1 MEFWIR
7 SQDRE
12 NLKKIN
18 TGFYLKQ
25 DLSDYAKGE
34 VIFIVSG
41 GDKLGEYKTKEKAL
55 EVLDEIQNILKPK
68 TTIKNEGK
76 NIYGTDGNI
85 YTINIVGNVNT
96 DVQELSTYVYEM
108 PKE

>member
-1 MEFWIR
+1 MELWIR

-18 TGFYLKQ
+18 TGFYLRQ

-41 GDKLGEYKTKEKAL
+41 GDKLGEYETKERAL
-55 EVLDEIQNILKPK
+55 EILDEIQEHLDYLNIGKINRLDEKGFRVC
-68 TTIKNEGK
+68 TIYK
-76 NIYGTDGNI
+76 
-85 YTINIVGNVNT
+85 
-96 DVQELSTYVYEM
+96 M

>member
-1 MEFWIR
+1 MELWIR

-41 GDKLGEYKTKEKAL
+41 GDKLGEYETKERAL
-55 EVLDEIQNILKPK
+55 EVLDEIQKLLEPKIIYKIDSEKPQQYFK
-68 TTIKNEGK
+68 
-76 NIYGTDGNI
+76 DGNI
-85 YTINIVGNVNT
+85 FVNYDT
-96 DVQELSTYVYEM
+96 KTEIQELNRIVYEM

>member
-1 MEFWIR
+1 MELWIR

-12 NLKKIN
+12 SLKKIN

-41 GDKLGEYKTKEKAL
+41 DKLGEYETKERAL
-55 EVLDEIQNILKPK
+55 EVLDEIQHLFIEKEPFK
-68 TTIKNEGK
+68 TELTKDGLTIMTKQPSS
-76 NIYGTDGNI
+76 
-85 YTINIVGNVNT
+85 IVY
-96 DVQELSTYVYEM
+96 DM